1 MRLSGWVQT
10 TDRLALREIAIQL
23 NDQTGN
29 IYLQPQEDDQED
41 IEPDTNTTVFSS
53 TLPPATHLP
62 TLISLLT
69 TLPRPSI
76 VILDAFDLFALH
88 PRQSLLYCLLDTVQS
103 CHAGSKNKGVA
114 VIGLTTRMDSVN
126 LLEKRV
132 KSRFSGRMLRTAS
145 PTALDD
151 WIKIARTVLLSE
163 IPPSGGETK
172 AQLKSWSE
180 VWNAAVE
187 KFLADE
193 NVLAI
198 FNDTFSL
205 TKDVRVLS
213 KLLVSRRRSE

>member
-1 MRLSGWVQT
+1 
-10 TDRLALREIAIQL
+10 
-23 NDQTGN
+23 
-29 IYLQPQEDDQED
+29 
-41 IEPDTNTTVFSS
+41 
-53 TLPPATHLP
+53 
-62 TLISLLT
+62 
-69 TLPRPSI
+69 

-103 CHAGSKNKGVA
+103 CHAGSDNKGVA

-151 WIKIARTVLLSE
+151 WIKIAKTILLSE
-163 IPPSGGETK
+163 IPPEAK
-172 AQLKSWSE
+172 AQLQSWSE

-193 NVLAI
+193 SVLAI

-213 KLLVSRRRSE
+213 KLLVSRRRYRIPSTGVLKQQHHRRIWSLTCPRNIRFCQPQG